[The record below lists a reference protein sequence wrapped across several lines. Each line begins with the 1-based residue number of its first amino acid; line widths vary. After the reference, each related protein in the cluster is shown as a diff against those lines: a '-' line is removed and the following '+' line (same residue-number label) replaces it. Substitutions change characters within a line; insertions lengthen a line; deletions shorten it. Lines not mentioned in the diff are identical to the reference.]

1 MRIKISALV
10 TFFFAS
16 VLSSVAA
23 QPFSLNDLLALR
35 RVGDPEVS
43 PDGKWV
49 AYAVREPR
57 VEENKFASH
66 LWIVSTDGGAP
77 RQLTTHEKNDS
88 HPKWSPDSKSI
99 SFLSTRSGSQ
109 QIWILPAEGGEA
121 HQLTTLSTEA
131 DNQMWSSDGKNIL
144 FTSDVWPDLADDTA
158 QKKRADEQES
168 SGVKAQVIDHLLH
181 RHWTEW
187 RHGKRT
193 HVFITSVSTN
203 APRDLTPGDFEAA
216 PYPGSPHLFDI
227 SPDGQ
232 TVAFTRGPKRD
243 LEAWSTDTALCLVPT
258 GGGEIKDLTSTN
270 KGWDGSPYFS
280 PDGRYIAYRSQA
292 REGYEADKFR
302 LALLDLSTG
311 KTTYLA
317 NDLDRS
323 IEEML
328 WSPDSKQIYF
338 IVEDETKFALYSIE
352 PKANAKPTLIT
363 KDSHL
368 SDLSVP
374 RSPIF
379 LVASH
384 DSQLRAPEVVRI
396 NGAGTLTQITHENDA
411 LFESRA
417 LSAVKSIQ
425 YPGALDATIQA
436 WVLYPPNFDASRKYP
451 CLLFIHG
458 GPQSAWTD
466 AFSFRWNAMTY
477 AAHGYVV
484 VAPNPHGSSGFG
496 QAFTEQ
502 ISGDWGGAVYEDV
515 MKAADWAEAQPFID
529 RARMAAAGASFGG
542 YMVDWILGH
551 TTRFVALVSH
561 AGVFDLDSE
570 YGTTE
575 ELWFPEWEFKGQPWK
590 NRELYEKFSPHRF
603 AQNFKTPTLVTH
615 GELDY
620 RVPINQGLE
629 LFTALKRQGV
639 ESRLL
644 YFPDEGHWILK
655 LKNSRLYYQTVFDW
669 LDKYLKPGQ

>member
-1 MRIKISALV
+1 MGMIRIFSLLV
-10 TFFFAS
+10 L
-16 VLSSVAA
+16 VSSSFAA
-23 QPFSLNDLLALR
+23 QSFSLNDLLSLR
-35 RVGDPEVS
+35 RVVDPEVS

-49 AYAVREPR
+49 AYTVREPR
-57 VEENKFASH
+57 IEENKFVSH
-66 LWIVSTDGGAP
+66 IWLVSADGGAP
-77 RQLTTHEKNDS
+77 RQITSHEKGES
-88 HPKWSPDSKSI
+88 HAKWSPDGKFI
-99 SFLSTRSGSQ
+99 SFLSTRGGSQ
-109 QIWILPAEGGEA
+109 QIWILPLEGGEA
-121 HQLTTLSTEA
+121 RQLTTLSTEA
-131 DNQMWSSDGKNIL
+131 DNQMWSADGKNIL
-144 FTSDVWPDLADDTA
+144 FTSDVWPDLPDDAA

-187 RHGKRT
+187 RRGKRT
-193 HVFITSVSTN
+193 HIFMTSAATN
-203 APRDLTPGDFEAA
+203 APRDLTPGDYEAS
-216 PYPGSPHLFDI
+216 PYPGSPHYFDI
-227 SPDGQ
+227 SPDGK
-232 TVAFTRGPKRD
+232 TLAFTRGPKRD
-243 LEAWSTDTALCLVPT
+243 LEAWSTDTALCLEPT
-258 GGGEIKDLTSTN
+258 AGGEIQDVTAAN

-302 LALLDLSTG
+302 LGLLDLST
-311 KTTYLA
+311 KQTTYLA
-317 NDLDRS
+317 SDLDRS
-323 IEEML
+323 IEEII
-328 WSPDSKQIYF
+328 WSSDSKQIYF
-338 IVEDETKFALYSIE
+338 VVEDETKFSLYSIA
-352 PKANAKPTLIT
+352 PDAGAKAKLVA
-363 KDSHL
+363 KDSHFG
-368 SDLSVP
+368 DLSAP
-374 RSPIF
+374 QSGRFFI
-379 LVASH
+379 AAR
-384 DSQLRAPEVVRI
+384 DSQLRAPEVTRI
-396 NGAGTLTQITHENDA
+396 DMSGGFSQLTHENDA
-411 LFESRA
+411 AFNARA
-417 LSAVKSIQ
+417 LPTIQ
-425 YPGALDATIQA
+425 SFQYKGALNSMIQS
-436 WVLYPPNFDASRKYP
+436 WLLLPPGFDASRKYP

-496 QAFTEQ
+496 QTFTEE

-529 RARMAAAGASFGG
+529 RARIAAAGASFGG
-542 YMVDWILGH
+542 YMVDWLLGH

-561 AGVFDLDSE
+561 AGVYDLESE

-575 ELWFPEWEFKGQPWK
+575 ELWFPEWEFKGPPWK
-590 NRELYEKFSPHRF
+590 NRELYEKFSPNRF

-655 LKNSRLYYQTVFDW
+655 LKNSRLYYQTVFEW
-669 LDKYLKPGQ
+669 LDKYLKP